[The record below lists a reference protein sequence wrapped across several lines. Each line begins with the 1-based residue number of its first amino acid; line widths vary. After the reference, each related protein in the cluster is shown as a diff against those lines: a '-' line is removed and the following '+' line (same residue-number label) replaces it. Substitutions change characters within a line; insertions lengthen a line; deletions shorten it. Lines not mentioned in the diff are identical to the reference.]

1 MPVPGLDL
9 MHADITRLCV
19 PDAAQRERM
28 HGGPFM
34 YAMVRARSGAAPG
47 HTLPREHAW
56 GHARA

>member
-1 MPVPGLDL
+1 MPVPGLDV
-9 MHADITRLCV
+9 MQADITRLCV

-47 HTLPREHAW
+47 THAST
-56 GHARA
+56 